1 MRRTLLALLFLAV
14 VSAPVAAATV
24 AEAEALLK
32 ARDPRAAAAVAPLLA
47 AKPRDPAVRVL
58 HTRVLLQQRK
68 AKDAL
73 EFAEETVDLSPG
85 HAPAHY
91 WLGNAYGARIGQVGM
106 LSQASMA
113 PKIRASFQRAIEL
126 DPNLHDA
133 RTGLVEFYLQAPGI
147 VGGSVD
153 EARRQADELMR
164 RDPPRGHYA
173 RARVLAKEGK
183 EEQARQAYLAAHA
196 ARPEQAE
203 FRMAAGI
210 AHQQSGDWDRSFAI
224 FEDWTRD
231 EPKAA
236 GAWYQLGRAAALS
249 GQRLE
254 LGADALRR
262 FLALPAAVGDPEP
275 KHAWYRLG
283 QVLAQAG
290 DKAGARAA
298 FQQALKADPKFAE
311 PRAELAKL

>member
-1 MRRTLLALLFLAV
+1 MLALLLLSVTA
-14 VSAPVAAATV
+14 APVAASTV

-32 ARDPRAAAAVAPLLA
+32 ARDPRAAVAVAPLLA
-47 AKPRDPAVRVL
+47 ADPRDPAVRVL
-58 HTRVLLQQRK
+58 QTRALLQQRK

-73 EFAEETVDLSPG
+73 EFAEETVELSPG

-153 EARRQADELMR
+153 EARKQADELMR

-183 EEQARQAYLAAHA
+183 EAQAGQAYLAAHA
-196 ARPEQAE
+196 ARPQQAE
-203 FRMAAGI
+203 FRMAAGMV
-210 AHQQSGDWDRSFAI
+210 HQQSGDWDKAFAI
-224 FEDWTRD
+224 FETWTRE

-254 LGADALRR
+254 LGAEALRR

-283 QVLAQAG
+283 QVLVHAG

-311 PRAELAKL
+311 PKAELAKL

>member
-1 MRRTLLALLFLAV
+1 MRRGLLALLFLAAT
-14 VSAPVAAATV
+14 SAPVAAATV

-32 ARDPRAAAAVAPLLA
+32 ERDPGAAGVVATLVA

-58 HTRVLLQQRK
+58 QTRVLLQQRK

-73 EFAEETVDLSPG
+73 DFAEKTVELAPG
-85 HAPAHY
+85 HAAAHY

-113 PKIRASFQRAIEL
+113 PKIRASFQRALEL
-126 DPNLHDA
+126 DPNLHAA
-133 RTGLVEFYLQAPGI
+133 RSALVEFYLQAPGI

-153 EARRQADELMR
+153 EARKQADELTR

-173 RARVLAKEGK
+173 RARVLHKEGK
-183 EEQARQAYLAAHA
+183 EEQARQAVLAAYA
-196 ARPEQAE
+196 ARPEQADY
-203 FRMAAGI
+203 RMAAGI
-210 AHQQSGDWDRSFAI
+210 AHQQSGDWDKSFAI
-224 FEDWTRD
+224 FEAWTRD

-236 GAWYQLGRAAALS
+236 SAWYQLGRAAALS

-254 LGADALRR
+254 LGAAALRR
-262 FLALPAAVGDPEP
+262 YLTLPAMPGDPEP

-290 DKAGARAA
+290 DKVGARAA

-311 PRAELAKL
+311 PKAELARL

>member
-1 MRRTLLALLFLAV
+1 MRRALLALLFLAAT
-14 VSAPVAAATV
+14 SASAATV

-32 ARDPRAAAAVAPLLA
+32 ARDPRAAGAVAPLLA

-58 HTRVLLQQRK
+58 QTRVLLQQRK

-73 EFAEETVDLSPG
+73 EFAEETVEMAPDY
-85 HAPAHY
+85 APAHY
-91 WLGNAYGARIGQVGM
+91 WLGNAFGARIGQVGM

-113 PKIRASFQRAIEL
+113 PKIRASFQRALDI
-126 DPNLHDA
+126 DPNLHAA
-133 RTGLVEFYLQAPGI
+133 RIGLVEFYLQAPGI

-153 EARRQADELMR
+153 EARRQADELKR
-164 RDPPRGHYA
+164 RDPPYGHYA

-183 EEQARQAYLAAHA
+183 EAQARQAYLAAHA

-203 FRMAAGI
+203 FRMAADL
-210 AHQQSGDWDRSFAI
+210 AHQQSGDWERSFAI
-224 FEDWTRD
+224 FEAWTRED
-231 EPKAA
+231 PKAA
-236 GAWYQLGRAAALS
+236 GAWYQIGRAAALS

-254 LGADALRR
+254 IGADALRR
-262 FLALPAAVGDPEP
+262 YLSLPAAVGDPEP

-283 QVLAQAG
+283 QVLVHAG

-311 PRAELAKL
+311 PKAELAKL